1 MSTELDSPGA
11 GDDRGRG
18 GKGPKGGDAGKLA
31 QALGTA
37 RKRGFARRK
46 VCRFCADKNVAIDYK
61 DPATLKHFITD
72 RGTIIPR
79 RISGNCAKHQRKISV
94 AVKRARMIALMPF
107 SVTGK

>member
-1 MSTELDSPGA
+1 MAMEPVESSDGEGRGRRGPGGA
-11 GDDRGRG
+11 GGG
-18 GKGPKGGDAGKLA
+18 EGKGGAGM
-31 QALGTA
+31 

-61 DPATLKHFITD
+61 DPQTLKHFITD
-72 RGTIIPR
+72 RGKIIPR

-94 AVKRARMIALMPF
+94 AVKRSRMVALMPF